1 MIRTDSVR
9 GRVAL
14 GVAHCAGLVDM
25 VALPVWVGA
34 LIQHYRFDPQQA
46 GLLVTLF
53 LAGAVLSSLVIA
65 PMFHRLRSGRP
76 LAVVGFTGA
85 ALVFGA
91 LAQTADFGIM
101 AMLHALGGIAIGSAL
116 SVTHGTVARSANPHR
131 LFAVCGIALG
141 LFALAFLA
149 TMPPIVARAGGA
161 ILFQVFAAVM
171 TVGAVASLLAFPVPD
186 DMSPGPATAHRS
198 GGRSSRALWAGIIGL
213 CCMSLVQAMAFGFFE
228 RVGADRAFGVE
239 KVTVVL
245 AALGFVN
252 LFPTGLAA
260 LLEKRWSP
268 RNVLMGGSVAQALL
282 VVTIFTASSFVPYAV
297 AGSLFVAVMLFTHV
311 FGFGMLARLDT
322 TGRALAAT
330 PAMMMTGAA
339 IGPVLGGTLV
349 KFAGYSAIGI
359 AAMVLGSLALL
370 CFGQLPR
377 KGALEQA
384 HGHPA

>member
-1 MIRTDSVR
+1 MIRADSVR

-34 LIQHYRFDPQQA
+34 LTQHYRFDPQQA

-53 LAGAVLSSLVIA
+53 LAGAVLASLVIA
-65 PMFHRLRSGRP
+65 PLFHRLRSGRP
-76 LAVVGFTGA
+76 LAVVGFAGA
-85 ALVFGA
+85 ALAFVA
-91 LAQTADFGIM
+91 LARTADFGIM
-101 AMLHALGGIAIGSAL
+101 AMLHALGGMAIGTAL

-141 LFALAFLA
+141 LFGLAFLA
-149 TMPPIVARAGGA
+149 TMPPVVARAGGA

-186 DMSPGPATAHRS
+186 DISPVPATARRS
-198 GGRSSRALWAGIIGL
+198 NGRSSRALWAGIIGL
-213 CCMSLVQAMAFGFFE
+213 CCMSVVQAMAFGFFE

-245 AALGFVN
+245 AALGLVN
-252 LFPTGLAA
+252 LFPTALAA
-260 LLEKRWSP
+260 LLEKRWSA
-268 RNVLMGGSVAQALL
+268 RSVLMGGPVAQALL
-282 VVTIFTASSFVPYAV
+282 VVTIFTALSFVPYAV

-311 FGFGMLARLDT
+311 FGFGLLARLDA

-359 AAMVLGSLALL
+359 AAMMLGGIALL
-370 CFGQLPR
+370 CSAQLPR
-377 KGALEQA
+377 IGAPESALKQA
-384 HGHPA
+384 

>member
-53 LAGAVLSSLVIA
+53 LAGAVLASLAIA
-65 PMFHRLRSGRP
+65 PLFHRLRSGRP
-76 LAVVGFTGA
+76 LAVVGFAGA
-85 ALVFGA
+85 AAMFFALARTTDFGA
-91 LAQTADFGIM
+91 M
-101 AMLHALGGIAIGSAL
+101 AVLHALGGMAIGTAL

-149 TMPPIVARAGGA
+149 TMPPVVARAGGA
-161 ILFQVFAAVM
+161 ILFQVFAVVM
-171 TVGAVASLLAFPVPD
+171 AVGAVVSLLAFPVSGD
-186 DMSPGPATAHRS
+186 ISSVSATVHQS
-198 GGRSSRALWAGIIGL
+198 GSRSSRALWAGIIGL
-213 CCMSLVQAMAFGFFE
+213 CCMSVVQAMAFGFFE

-239 KVTVVL
+239 KVTAVL

-252 LFPTGLAA
+252 LFPTAMAA
-260 LLEKRWSP
+260 LLEKRWSA
-268 RNVLMGGSVAQALL
+268 RSVLMGGPAAQAVL
-282 VVTIFTASSFVPYAV
+282 VATIFTASSFLPYAV

-311 FGFGMLARLDT
+311 FGFGLLARLDT

-359 AAMVLGSLALL
+359 AALLLGGVALL
-370 CFGQLPR
+370 CFAQLPR
-377 KGALEQA
+377 VGASE
-384 HGHPA
+384 PALRRA